1 MRGIGRGGGEGDET
15 FLRGFWSL
23 KFDLDTSNF
32 QFLSNKM
39 DYKEEDTEIGVY
51 SLPGGQSDEATPCLP
66 MSSRELTSLLRFIF
80 AFSEICTL
88 SNFQL

>member
-1 MRGIGRGGGEGDET
+1 MSGYGSSMRGIGRGGGEGDEA

-39 DYKEEDTEIGVY
+39 DYKEEDIEIEVY
-51 SLPGGQSDEATPCLP
+51 LEDNP
-66 MSSRELTSLLRFIF
+66 MKQLRV
-80 AFSEICTL
+80 
-88 SNFQL
+88 FQ